1 MASMNRVLALV
12 APVIVLAACSTTPEV
27 TPVAPQPATTTSQ
40 VPSALQ
46 AFYDQDVTWVDC
58 GDAECTK
65 IDVPR
70 DYSNPA
76 GEIVTLSLT
85 RVPATGEA
93 LGSIFVNPGGPGGSA
108 TEYARYADSIVGEGI
123 RQNFDVVGVDP
134 RGVATSEPIECLTN
148 KQTDRLLGADGTPD
162 SPEEEAAVI
171 AISQDLGRKCERK
184 NSELLPFVGTV
195 DSARDLDI
203 ARAVVGDDVLT
214 YLGKSYGT
222 LLGATYAELFPERVG
237 RMVLDGVLPAD
248 LDIVEVTEGQMVSFQ
263 ETLTDFL
270 EDCLASDDCP
280 FTGTPAQAQAQ
291 LRDWLTSLDTDPLM
305 VDGRKLNEPMAA
317 YAVISS
323 LYFPRYGYEPLRA
336 ALSSAIVNKD
346 GTELMAILDEW
357 TGRDAKGRYRDNST
371 DAYYAITCLDRPF
384 TGTVDDI
391 KALAVDWE
399 ARMPGFGGALAWGV
413 LPCREWP
420 AAGDQVTEIDAQGAN
435 PILLVSPTTDPAT
448 PYVWAQRMRSQLENS
463 RLVSWEAVNHTAY
476 LEGSACVDAVVDEY
490 LIAGKLPDKDVLCTE

>member
-1 MASMNRVLALV
+1 MNIMTRVLRVLAPVLLV
-12 APVIVLAACSTTPEV
+12 AACSSTPSI
-27 TPVAPQPATTTSQ
+27 TPTPPATNGSATQ
-40 VPSALQ
+40 VPADLQ
-46 AFYDQDVTWVDC
+46 TFYDQDVTWVNC

-70 DYSNPA
+70 DYADPA
-76 GEIVTLSLT
+76 GGTVTLSLT

-93 LGSIFVNPGGPGGSA
+93 MGSIFVNPGGPGGSA
-108 TEYARYADSIVGEGI
+108 TDYARYADSIVGEGI

-134 RGVATSEPIECLTN
+134 RGVANSEPITCLTN

-162 SPEEEAAVI
+162 SPEEEAEVI
-171 AISQDLGRKCERK
+171 ALSQDLGAKCERK
-184 NSELLPFVGTV
+184 NAELLPFVGTV

-203 ARAVVGDDVLT
+203 ARAVVGDDALT

-222 LLGATYAELFPERVG
+222 ILGATYAELFPERVG

-248 LDIVEVTEGQMVSFQ
+248 LDIVEVTEGQLVSFQ

-270 EDCLASDDCP
+270 EDCLASDGCP
-280 FTGTPAQAQAQ
+280 FTGTPTQAQAQ

-305 VDGRKLNEPMAA
+305 VDGRELNEPMATF
-317 YAVISS
+317 AVISS
-323 LYFPRYGYEPLRA
+323 LYFPRYGYEPMRA

-346 GTELMAILDEW
+346 GTELLGILDEW

-371 DAYYAITCLDRPF
+371 DAYYAVTCLDRPF

-391 KALAVDWE
+391 KALAADWE
-399 ARMPGFGGALAWGV
+399 TRMPGFGSALAWGV
-413 LPCREWP
+413 LPCRDWP
-420 AAGDQVTEIDAQGAN
+420 ASGDRITEIDAQGAN

-448 PYVWAQRMRSQLENS
+448 PYVWAQRVRSQLENS

-490 LIAGKLPDKDVLCTE
+490 LIAGKLPDEDVLCAE